1 MFHSDKI
8 VLQGFARSIIRR
20 KARLIARCGG
30 FNANDQRDIEQELLL
45 RLLQSLPQF
54 DAEQA
59 HINVFIT
66 TVVERSMA
74 MLIRERHAKKR
85 DATGIQSLTSPVDDG
100 GPNEPSDHR
109 GSDPERIDLT
119 SDVAE
124 VMASLPAELRDFA
137 ERLKLQTVSQVARE
151 MDVPR
156 TTLLRWVDRLRRCFE
171 DAGLRIYL

>member
-1 MFHSDKI
+1 M
-8 VLQGFARSIIRR
+8 
-20 KARLIARCGG
+20 
-30 FNANDQRDIEQELLL
+30 
-45 RLLQSLPQF
+45 
-54 DAEQA
+54 
-59 HINVFIT
+59 FIT

-85 DATGIQSLTSPVDDG
+85 NATGIQSLTSPADDG
-100 GPNEPSDHR
+100 GPSDHR
-109 GSDPERIDLT
+109 GGGDPERIDLT